1 MKRLKI
7 VAESSVPY
15 IQGVA
20 EELGEVTYLPSEE
33 FAPGGGE
40 GGGLADYSEYHEV
53 RSSASGALSG
63 AADHLGD
70 DRF

>member
-33 FAPGGGE
+33 FAP
-40 GGGLADYSEYHEV
+40 EV
-53 RSSASGALSG
+53 DVYKRQLVGNPFGIAS
-63 AADHLGD
+63 
-70 DRF
+70 

>member
-33 FAPGGGE
+33 FA
-40 GGGLADYSEYHEV
+40 
-53 RSSASGALSG
+53 R
-63 AADHLGD
+63 
-70 DRF
+70 RW